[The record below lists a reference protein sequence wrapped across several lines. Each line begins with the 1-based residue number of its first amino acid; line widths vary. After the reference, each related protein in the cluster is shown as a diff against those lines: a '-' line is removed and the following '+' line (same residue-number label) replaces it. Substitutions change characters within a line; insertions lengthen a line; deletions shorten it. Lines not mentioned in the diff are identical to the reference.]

1 MMTHAEYMD
10 SLEAASYE
18 GLEKARTA
26 LWSLLEQNPDRWVV
40 LLGEHC
46 NYRYRGKDNRTSSWP
61 TLHKNR
67 PAWPA
72 AALKMQVRDLDPCV
86 WCLEPTFYG
95 SGRFVN
101 RTPADCW
108 SNHDLPPSDPAN
120 SLRDGYACAA
130 CMARECDHCDE
141 DIPMDEDFRHP
152 RRATDPQPDGFYH
165 YDGSYHYECLT
176 ALGFTEKQI
185 EKGQE

>member
-1 MMTHAEYMD
+1 MMTHADYMD

-26 LWSLLEQNPDRWVV
+26 LWSLLEQNPDSWVV

-101 RTPADCW
+101 RLSASIEAECGQ
-108 SNHDLPPSDPAN
+108 SREGAS
-120 SLRDGYACAA
+120 CAA

-141 DIPMDEDFRHP
+141 MIPLDEDFRHP
-152 RRATDPQPDGFYH
+152 RHTTDPQPDGFYH